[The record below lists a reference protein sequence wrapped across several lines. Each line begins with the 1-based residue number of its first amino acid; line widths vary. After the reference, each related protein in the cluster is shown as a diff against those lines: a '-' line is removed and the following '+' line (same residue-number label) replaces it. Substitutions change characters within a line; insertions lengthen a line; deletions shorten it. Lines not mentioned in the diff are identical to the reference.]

1 MPQFLLDTN
10 VLSEQRKPQ
19 LDQGVLRWFSQH
31 SVSSSLISVVSIA
44 EIEQGIWLLGNTK
57 RARAYR
63 TWLAQ
68 LEQDF
73 FGCIV
78 PFDREVA
85 AVWAELTSKAIRLGS
100 TLSYADSL
108 IAATAIAHQL
118 TVVTRNTTDF
128 QAFVPVFNP
137 WLEALN

>member
-10 VLSEQRKPQ
+10 LLSEQRKPRP
-19 LDQGVLRWFSQH
+19 DAGVMQWFSEH
-31 SVSSSLISVVSIA
+31 SIASSLISVVTIA
-44 EIEQGIWLLGNTK
+44 EIEQGILLLGNTK
-57 RARAYR
+57 RAKAYKA
-63 TWLAQ
+63 WLVS

-85 AVWAELTSKAIRLGS
+85 SAWAELTSKAIRFGT

-108 IAATAIAHQL
+108 IAATALVYQV
-118 TVVTRNTTDF
+118 TVVTRNTDDF
-128 QAFVPVFNP
+128 KAFVPVFNP
-137 WLEALN
+137 WLEPLN